1 MHQPRTAAAAAAPIN
16 QGRTAFTD
24 AERRLLLGSPG
35 IGPGVISRLEALGYT
50 SLGDLRQ
57 AGVDTVVAR
66 VCSGIN
72 TSAWANRKRAL
83 EKVLTQDPLLRHACL

>member
-1 MHQPRTAAAAAAPIN
+1 MDQSRTVAAAAAPIT

-50 SLGDLRQ
+50 SLGDIRQ

-72 TSAWANRKRAL
+72 TSAWANRRRAL
-83 EKVLTQDPLLRHACL
+83 EKVLDKDPPSRHAGL